1 MNQMLK
7 ALHHERLERRSSGV
21 CKVFQLGPSG
31 HSKTVLQVK
40 IFERGGAAIG
50 SIVWPGAKFLCA
62 FLLDNVDLLVK
73 GKSAVEL
80 GAGCGLLGIS
90 YSMLGGDVVITEQD
104 TGGLLELI
112 DKSVEANKENI
123 TSAGGSAV
131 SHCYSWG
138 EKFDSTVLEF
148 PDFIIGSDILYSKE
162 CVEPLF
168 VSICRELIPTSN
180 RKTALILSYRPRDT
194 AAEKN
199 FFDRL
204 ESDGFFI
211 NLVKGTVVEKSDAIF
226 VISRQENNNRMT
238 QYLK

>member
-90 YSMLGGDVVITEQD
+90 PLPETPGPTHLDSYQGNAR
-104 TGGLLELI
+104 LLL
-112 DKSVEANKENI
+112 
-123 TSAGGSAV
+123 AGES
-131 SHCYSWG
+131 SILL
-138 EKFDSTVLEF
+138 VLLR
-148 PDFIIGSDILYSKE
+148 G
-162 CVEPLF
+162 
-168 VSICRELIPTSN
+168 
-180 RKTALILSYRPRDT
+180 
-194 AAEKN
+194 
-199 FFDRL
+199 
-204 ESDGFFI
+204 
-211 NLVKGTVVEKSDAIF
+211 
-226 VISRQENNNRMT
+226 
-238 QYLK
+238 